1 MARFKRRNTSVRV
14 LVDFIFLFEDEFVD
28 LLDGE
33 LLAIFDSQLDFAIRS
48 LSYDFDD
55 FIAVDYLA
63 LVLGVAV
70 ILNLVCLK
78 HNGSAAENIKPNY
91 TLNFEYFAGLAAEAR
106 SAAQLQRLLSGASS
120 LNCASLYISVFCY
133 GV

>member
-1 MARFKRRNTSVRV
+1 MVARFKRRCTSVRV
-14 LVDFIFLFEDEFVD
+14 LVDFVFLFEDEFVD

-48 LSYDFDD
+48 LSDDFDD

-78 HNGSAAENIKPNY
+78 HNGSAAEKY
-91 TLNFEYFAGLAAEAR
+91 
-106 SAAQLQRLLSGASS
+106 
-120 LNCASLYISVFCY
+120 
-133 GV
+133 